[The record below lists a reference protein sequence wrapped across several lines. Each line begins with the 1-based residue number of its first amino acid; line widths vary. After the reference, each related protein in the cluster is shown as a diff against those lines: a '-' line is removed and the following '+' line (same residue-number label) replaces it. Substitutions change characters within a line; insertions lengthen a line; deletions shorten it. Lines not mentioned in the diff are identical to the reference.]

1 MVYSWCCVE
10 QYAKALVDLNPSSDM
25 LINLIASKS
34 KKKPCMPKGSQSM
47 FKKLFLLSSK
57 YQVCCIN
64 PQWYTIYIWREGT
77 YHDDDDDDDII
88 MLHHHNHNHHLIYH
102 LCDEEEAPTMIDM
115 GNHRHIPDVVFFVH
129 DPPQLVW
136 SKLHLASPRLT
147 AIRQHCP
154 TLGCKHRTQLN
165 RKKNPNA
172 RNAFYHFRRQ
182 TSDDHRN
189 VMKLPWTHRK
199 KGRQRMFSHT
209 RAHTHMQTTHENLP
223 KHEKKSEKRRGD
235 RMLLTMVTPRKG
247 AADSGKSSA

>member
-1 MVYSWCCVE
+1 
-10 QYAKALVDLNPSSDM
+10 
-25 LINLIASKS
+25 
-34 KKKPCMPKGSQSM
+34 
-47 FKKLFLLSSK
+47 
-57 YQVCCIN
+57 
-64 PQWYTIYIWREGT
+64 
-77 YHDDDDDDDII
+77 
-88 MLHHHNHNHHLIYH
+88 MLHHHNHNHNHHLIYH

-147 AIRQHCP
+147 AIHQHCP
-154 TLGCKHRTQLN
+154 TLGCKHRTRLN

-172 RNAFYHFRRQ
+172 KNAFYHRRRQ

-189 VMKLPWTHRK
+189 VMNLPWTDRK
-199 KGRQRMFSHT
+199 KVGREWFHIHART
-209 RAHTHMQTTHENLP
+209 RTCKQPTKTCQNM
-223 KHEKKSEKRRGD
+223 KKKSEKRRGD